1 MDVVKMSDDIVIYVP
16 AMTDD
21 AIINEIADLLER

>member
-1 MDVVKMSDDIVIYVP
+1 MVKMSDDMIIYVP

-21 AIINEIADLLER
+21 AIMNEIADLLEH